1 MFSGGFRVSNQA
13 IDLLIE
19 YELLRSNGSPI
30 DLSSLPRDELSRRY
44 SCYVEARKT
53 LLFSEIDSYESSP
66 CLNAQFST
74 WSSKVSKEKI
84 LSSLLVYNKVVLN
97 DPLISSDDRISLE
110 KLVEGVSFFSWLHPL
125 IRAGFVSLFPI
136 NFYNKPSKEIPFFQS
151 DDSFRSSIPKEL
163 HDYAHNNAI
172 LKSVIP
178 NDKGEML
185 ILSEDAAVNRRSAIH
200 VGFKNDSLYSGVSL
214 YLYQTI
220 NGYHENYDGSL
231 SVKPSWDKD
240 QILSEKKFNQWS
252 YQAINQA
259 MLARLKAIYDQS
271 FLAEKLGNTY
281 ITESD
286 FESKIL
292 SYSESDNAKN
302 ISPAVKFLSINNS
315 FVEIEST
322 NTILELRSKYGSAF
336 ERFNASLLAASDEL
350 QNISSNEFQI
360 KSQRLLHSEILPQVD
375 GYRDSIRQVQSGA
388 IKGALVS
395 IGGVA
400 LGIASGSV
408 VPLIPALMYS
418 SASALTESLPAISSL
433 QSNKKKPSYIWH
445 RITKKT

>member
-1 MFSGGFRVSNQA
+1 MSNQA

-19 YELLRSNGSPI
+19 YELLKSNGAPI
-30 DLSSLPRDELSRRY
+30 DLNSLPSEELSKRY
-44 SCYVEARKT
+44 SCYVNARKSILT
-53 LLFSEIDSYESSP
+53 SEIDNYELSP

-74 WSSKVSKEKI
+74 WSSIVTKEKV

-97 DPLISSDDRISLE
+97 DPLISSRDNISLE
-110 KLVEGVSFFSWLHPL
+110 KLIEGINFFSWLHPL

-136 NFYNKPSKEIPFFQS
+136 NFYNNPSKNIPFFHS
-151 DDSFRSSIPKEL
+151 EDSFRSSIPKKL
-163 HDYAHNNAI
+163 HDYAHNNVL
-172 LKSVIP
+172 LKSVIL

-185 ILSEDAAVNRRSAIH
+185 ILNEDADVNRRSAIH
-200 VGFKNDSLYSGVSL
+200 VGFKNDLLHSGVSL

-220 NGYHENYDGSL
+220 DGYQKNDDGSIN
-231 SVKPSWDKD
+231 VTPQWDKN
-240 QILSEKKFNQWS
+240 QKLSKERFDLWS
-252 YQAINQA
+252 YQTVNQA

-292 SYSESDNAKN
+292 SFSESDSANK
-302 ISPAVKFLSINNS
+302 ISPAVKFLSINDS
-315 FVEIEST
+315 FVQIESP
-322 NTILELRSKYGSAF
+322 NQILELRNKFGSAF
-336 ERFNASLLAASDEL
+336 ERFNASLLTVSDEL
-350 QNISSNEFQI
+350 QNISSDQFQI

-375 GYRDSIRQVQSGA
+375 EYRDSIRQVQHGVV
-388 IKGALVS
+388 KGALVS
-395 IGGVA
+395 IGGLA
-400 LGIASGSV
+400 LGIAAGTV
-408 VPLIPALMYS
+408 LPLIPALMYS